1 MTFWPNYNLDLRSY
15 GQLLSLFDIQ
25 FDDINVDTRI
35 MVYKL
40 NELQESNATRLGR

>member
-1 MTFWPNYNLDLRSY
+1 MF
-15 GQLLSLFDIQ
+15 SLCSTVKLNMN
-25 FDDINVDTRI
+25 DINVDTRI